1 MPDAT
6 RGMTRGGNYDAH
18 DEYQRDV
25 AATASQLV
33 AESIDAAAF
42 PEPDATFV
50 VADYGA
56 ATGSNSIAATTSA
69 ARAVRARRA
78 GQPIA
83 VLHNDLPT
91 NDWNTLFANLA
102 HTDDSYL
109 ALDGGAALPLVSAI
123 SFFETSAPRGSVHLG
138 LSSSAAHW
146 LRHQPDVV
154 VPEGFYFCEA
164 TGAARAALDRAA
176 DDDWRAF
183 LAARAADLAAGGR
196 LIVQMVGTQ
205 PDPSGDLVTAR
216 GLLRAM
222 AEVAHD
228 MVEAGALDAGAV
240 DRYVLAVYARTP
252 DEAGAPLTE
261 PPLRAA
267 FDVIECRTDP
277 VANPYFDTWQQ
288 DHDADAYATA
298 YAAFVRGFTESSLH
312 TNLFTTGAIGASPD
326 ERLDEFFT
334 RLRARFASDP
344 ERDRF
349 EDWTLTVVLARR

>member
-1 MPDAT
+1 
-6 RGMTRGGNYDAH
+6 
-18 DEYQRDV
+18 
-25 AATASQLV
+25 
-33 AESIDAAAF
+33 
-42 PEPDATFV
+42 
-50 VADYGA
+50 
-56 ATGSNSIAATTSA
+56 
-69 ARAVRARRA
+69 
-78 GQPIA
+78 
-83 VLHNDLPT
+83 
-91 NDWNTLFANLA
+91 
-102 HTDDSYL
+102 
-109 ALDGGAALPLVSAI
+109 
-123 SFFETSAPRGSVHLG
+123 
-138 LSSSAAHW
+138 
-146 LRHQPDVV
+146 
-154 VPEGFYFCEA
+154 
-164 TGAARAALDRAA
+164 
-176 DDDWRAF
+176 
-183 LAARAADLAAGGR
+183 
-196 LIVQMVGTQ
+196 MVGTQ

-312 TNLFTTGAIGASPD
+312 NNLFTTGAIGASPD
-326 ERLDEFFT
+326 ERLDEFFA